1 MADVGLTVI
10 IPTIGR
16 PGLSR
21 TLRSVRDQTLLPG
34 DEVLVVGDVL
44 DGPLPEVERL
54 VALAGQPFA
63 YVPHAGYRHWY
74 GFPQVNHARR
84 IARPG
89 NYLLTLPDDDVFT
102 AGALDAVRA
111 AVASLPEPAPLLF
124 RFLSP
129 MGFPL
134 WDRREVVQANVSNQC
149 FVVPNLPG
157 RVADLRCERYES
169 DFDWIV
175 ETLALW
181 PPDSL
186 VWDETVIVHARPGL
200 GAGYPELERGA
211 RVRLNLGCGVHRILG
226 NWTHVD
232 ANPDVAPDLVA
243 DVRDLSLFRDGS
255 VDEVFAGHV
264 LEHLDWE
271 EGQAALREWRRVLRP
286 GGTLGVVVPDFREIV
301 LRYLANDGT
310 VVEWPEGTRR
320 LARDLRLIND
330 MFIYSHGQDSPH
342 RYCYDGALLRQAVE
356 AAGFVVTA
364 EIDRERDPRIAVG
377 AWYQTGVSAV
387 KA

>member
-10 IPTIGR
+10 VPTIGR

-21 TLRSVRDQTLLPG
+21 TLRSVRDQVLLPG

-44 DGPLPEVERL
+44 DGPLPEVGRL

-63 YVPHAGYRHWY
+63 YVPHAGDRHWY

-102 AGALDAVRA
+102 ADALDAVRR
-111 AVASLPEPAPLLF
+111 AVASLPEPAPLMF
-124 RFLSP
+124 RFVSP

-134 WDRREVVQANVSNQC
+134 WDRREVAQANVSNQC

-175 ETLALW
+175 DTLALW

-186 VWDETVIVHARPGL
+186 VWDETVIVHARPPL
-200 GAGYPELERGA
+200 GAYPELPIGTA
-211 RVRLNLGCGVHRILG
+211 TRLNLGCGRHKILG
-226 NWTHVD
+226 GWVHVD
-232 ANPDVAPDLVA
+232 SDPAVDPDVVA
-243 DVRDLSLFRDGS
+243 DVRDLPYPDGS
-255 VDEVFAGHV
+255 VEEVFAGHV
-264 LEHLDWE
+264 LEHLDWD
-271 EGQAALREWRRVLRP
+271 EGQAALAEWRRVLRP
-286 GGTLGVVVPDFREIV
+286 GGKLGVVVPDFREIA

-310 VVEWPEGTRR
+310 VVEWPEGVRR
-320 LARDLRLIND
+320 SARDLHLINRMWIFSYD
-330 MFIYSHGQDSPH
+330 QESPH
-342 RYCYDGALLRQAVE
+342 RWCYDLKLLRE
-356 AAGFVVTA
+356 ALETAGFTVAA
-364 EIDRERDPRIAVG
+364 EIDRENDPRLG
-377 AWYQTGVSAV
+377 TGQWWQCGLEAV
-387 KA
+387 KPSA